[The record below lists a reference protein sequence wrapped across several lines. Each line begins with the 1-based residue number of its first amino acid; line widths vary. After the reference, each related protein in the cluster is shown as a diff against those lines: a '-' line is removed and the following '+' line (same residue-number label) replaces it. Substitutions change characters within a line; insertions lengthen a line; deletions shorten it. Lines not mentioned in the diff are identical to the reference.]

1 MDTPRRNMFVR
12 MICKIILYVLG
23 VFTCLY
29 AKVPADSSLIEEDP
43 VFANF
48 CFYKDTSTFTP
59 SENGAI
65 NHIDST
71 FILTYYEMERDLS
84 FTINFSSTTSSTSF
98 GVRLPN
104 LDMNKIGTNFLQG
117 MTGSRC
123 IRATSYGRKHRGGTC
138 SGKVEFTPYDHID
151 FFFSTKDSLY
161 VKSLFDTETQLV
173 WRYILSLGMQ
183 KQEVKGENII
193 YISGFCTE
201 DQLKMIQERKK
212 KK

>member
-1 MDTPRRNMFVR
+1 MFVR

-59 SENGAI
+59 REIGTT
-65 NHIDST
+65 NHIDSA

-84 FTINFSSTTSSTSF
+84 FTITFSSTTSSTIF
-98 GVRLPN
+98 GVKLPN

-117 MTGSRC
+117 LTRIGPS
-123 IRATSYGRKHRGGTC
+123 ISTTSNGRKPRGGTS

-173 WRYILSLGMQ
+173 WKYNLSMGMQ